1 MPCFE
6 RVRPFECIG
15 VQVFGSLTCF
25 LEGSPTGKRLKS
37 ENFCLLFS
45 RDKSSCVFSLNLFKH
60 SVIRV

>member
-25 LEGSPTGKRLKS
+25 LEGSRLARG
-37 ENFCLLFS
+37 S
-45 RDKSSCVFSLNLFKH
+45 RAKTFADSFHGINLPVCFL
-60 SVIRV
+60 